1 MEAINSNNAIKN
13 IYDIHYIAHIINLV
27 VKNILKEYLLKLA
40 AEEELSNYIN
50 TLTIATNISS
60 HTKVKGLINK
70 IRRIATIIKYTQEA

>member
-13 IYDIHYIAHIINLV
+13 IYDIHYTAYIINLI
-27 VKNILKEYLLKLA
+27 VKDILKEYLLKSA

-50 TLTIATNISS
+50 TLIIATNISN

-70 IRRIATIIKYTQEA
+70 IRRIVTIIKYT